1 MCIYLHP
8 EPMLKYCDAII
19 QVPVLPVPNLY
30 TPHPISIYVTA
41 TQYKGASL
49 NSTLAQAVL

>member
-8 EPMLKYCDAII
+8 EPMLKYCDVII